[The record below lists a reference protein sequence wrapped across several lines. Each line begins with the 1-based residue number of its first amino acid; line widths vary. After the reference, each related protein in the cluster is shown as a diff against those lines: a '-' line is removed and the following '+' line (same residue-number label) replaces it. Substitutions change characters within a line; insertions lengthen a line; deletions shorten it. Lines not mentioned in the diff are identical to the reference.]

1 MKKRNI
7 LLAFALLFSITSCAT
22 NTSEKTDKSE
32 TLTINK
38 KYILSDDVNTD
49 ESTMIYL
56 LFKENGK
63 GIFRYYY
70 DGSYFQSN
78 YKIYFNYT
86 IYNDAVICTYD
97 YYELLDEKST
107 SPSHNWDNYYLYSKD
122 FLITNETIYYCE
134 DYIESNMKNF
144 NK

>member
-7 LLAFALLFSITSCAT
+7 LLAFALLFSITSCTT
-22 NTSEKTDKSE
+22 NSNEKTDESE
-32 TLTINK
+32 TLTLNK
-38 KYILSDDVNTD
+38 KYILSDNVNTD
-49 ESTMIYL
+49 ESTMIYI

-70 DGSYFQSN
+70 NGTYFPNN

-86 IYNDAVICTYD
+86 ICNDAVICTYD
-97 YYELLDEKST
+97 DYELLDEKSQ
-107 SPSHNWDNYYLYSKD
+107 SPSHDWNNYYLYSKY
-122 FLITNETIYYCE
+122 FLIKNEAIYYCE

>member
-7 LLAFALLFSITSCAT
+7 LLTLTLLFSITSCTT
-22 NTSEKTDKSE
+22 NTNEKTNESE
-32 TLTINK
+32 TLTLNK

-56 LFKENGK
+56 LFKENGE

-70 DGSYFQSN
+70 DGSYYTGN

-86 IYNDAVICTYD
+86 ICNDVVICTYD
-97 YYELLDEKST
+97 HYELLDEKSA
-107 SPSHNWDNYYLYSKD
+107 SPNHNWDNYYLYSKD
-122 FLITNETIYYCE
+122 FLIKNETIYYCE
-134 DYIESNMKNF
+134 DYIQANMKNF

>member
-7 LLAFALLFSITSCAT
+7 LLAFTLLFSITSCST
-22 NTSEKTDKSE
+22 KEKTNESE
-32 TLTINK
+32 TLTLNK
-38 KYILSDDVNTD
+38 KYILSEDVNTD
-49 ESTMIYL
+49 ESTMTYL
-56 LFKENGK
+56 LFKENGE

-70 DGSYFQSN
+70 DGSYYKSN

-86 IYNDAVICTYD
+86 ICNDAVICSYD
-97 YYELLDEKST
+97 HHELLDDKSS

-122 FLITNETIYYCE
+122 FLIKNEAIYYCE